1 MGVVLDLKDFIK
13 YPFLEESQELA
24 RRHVESLEEFLNS
37 GQGAVALARAKERV
51 IAALTF
57 KKDYQDEKTLKP
69 ELELASYALAR
80 MLVSCIGDRSLIDR
94 LARYEAERASFFLA
108 AEFEEE
114 GASSFQIAEE
124 MEKRRSVA
132 LKLQIDPDAAAMP
145 VTNYV
150 ELVPHLRD
158 QRWRLVNRDVQQ
170 GSVSLNPQEID
181 ELIRERIRVIVADRL
196 PLRVPSG
203 ICDCLAPVAGEI
215 AALRQQQ
222 VLEEFGEIKEDA
234 FPPCISALIQA
245 ITAGTNL
252 THMGRFAI
260 TAFLHTIGMNVAQ
273 IADVFAR
280 APDFDPDMTM
290 YQVEHISGRGGTE
303 YTPPSCAT
311 MRTFGLCANRDK
323 DCERVSHPLS
333 YYRLR
338 KNLKKKRS

>member
-1 MGVVLDLKDFIK
+1 MDIVLDRKELIK
-13 YPFLEESQELA
+13 YPFLKESQQLA
-24 RRHVESLEEFLNS
+24 RRHVESLEDFLAS
-37 GQGAVALARAKERV
+37 SPGVAALERAKERV

-57 KKDYQDEKTLKP
+57 RKEFGEETAQNLKP
-69 ELELASYALAR
+69 EFEIASYALAR

-108 AEFEEE
+108 TEDPEIHRF
-114 GASSFQIAEE
+114 
-124 MEKRRSVA
+124 VA
-132 LKLQIDPDAAAMP
+132 WSIGISTGTATLP
-145 VTNYV
+145 VTDYV

-158 QRWRLVNRDVQQ
+158 KRWRLVNRDVRQ
-170 GSVSLNPQEID
+170 GGVNLGPGEID
-181 ELIRERIRVIVADRL
+181 ELIRERIRVILVDQL
-196 PLRVPSG
+196 PLRIPTG
-203 ICDCLAPVAGEI
+203 ICERFEPITKEI
-215 AALRQQQ
+215 SALQQQQ
-222 VLEEFGEIKEDA
+222 VLEQFGEIKEEA

-260 TAFLHTIGMNVAQ
+260 TSFLHTIGMNIAQ
-273 IADVFAR
+273 IADIFAR

-323 DCERVSHPLS
+323 DCERVNHPLS

-338 KNLKKKRS
+338 KNIKKKRS